1 MDKFEERKNKIYALI
16 CDDLYVP
23 MKVKEIAI
31 LLDIPKTRREELQEV
46 LDALV
51 AEGKVEV
58 SKKGKYA
65 KARIRMVTGVFESNV
80 RGFGFVRIEGQDDD
94 IFIGKDDRGGAI
106 HNDTVQVQITA
117 SPQGKR
123 REGKVVKVL
132 AHGKTQVVGT
142 YEASKTFGFVVPDNA
157 RFTEDIFIPLEQ
169 SKGAVAGHAY
179 FYLDNVLI
187 AETALVT
194 KNPVAEK
201 APPKRSFW
209 QKIKDFFETKE
220 K

>member
-1 MDKFEERKNKIYALI
+1 MDKFEERKNTIYALI

-31 LLDIPKTRREELQEV
+31 LLDIPKTSRAELQEV

-65 KARIRMVTGVFESNV
+65 KAQSRTLTGVFESNA
-80 RGFGFVRIEGQDDD
+80 RGFGFVRVEGEDED

-117 SPQGKR
+117 SPQGSPTER
-123 REGKVVKVL
+123 RRLSALMRPAKPLALSCLTMRVL
-132 AHGKTQVVGT
+132 
-142 YEASKTFGFVVPDNA
+142 
-157 RFTEDIFIPLEQ
+157 
-169 SKGAVAGHAY
+169 
-179 FYLDNVLI
+179 
-187 AETALVT
+187 
-194 KNPVAEK
+194 
-201 APPKRSFW
+201 PKISLYRWSTLWVRSQDTRLW
-209 QKIKDFFETKE
+209 WN
-220 K
+220 